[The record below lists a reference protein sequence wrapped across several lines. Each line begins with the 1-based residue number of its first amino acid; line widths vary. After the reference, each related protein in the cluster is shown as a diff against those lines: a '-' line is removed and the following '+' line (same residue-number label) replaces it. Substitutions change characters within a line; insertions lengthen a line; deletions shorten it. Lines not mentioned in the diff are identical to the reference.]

1 MTKFNLY
8 SKRQKAQRGEVSD
21 IFIYDKIPYSLR
33 VQIVQ
38 IIRDA
43 LGTRHLGPYSD
54 KPDEAFSFINKSLCH
69 EYGIFSLNPDRGN
82 ESSESAVLNFL
93 LLTDDIEKAI
103 DVIEFSFLYID
114 KVIKPDFSQYVYH
127 TDVDMQPEEAIEELN
142 FRFKDNGV
150 GYQYE
155 GGKIIR
161 VDSSYIHS
169 EIVKPTLNLLLD
181 IKFKGA
187 NEEYLKAHEHYRH
200 GRNKECLSECLK
212 AFESTMKIICGE
224 KGWSYN
230 QSDTSKRLINICLQ
244 NNLIPSFIQT
254 QFSSVENLLQSGIP
268 TIRNRLSGHG
278 QGQIPQSVDDEMTRY
293 ALNLTG
299 TNIIFLIKQSKI

>member
-8 SKRQKAQRGEVSD
+8 SKRQKVLKREVPD
-21 IFIYDKIPYSLR
+21 IFVYDKIPYLLR

-38 IIRDA
+38 IIRDTF
-43 LGTRHLGPYSD
+43 GRRHLGPYSD
-54 KPDEAFSFINKSLCH
+54 KPAEAFSFINKSLCH
-69 EYGIFSLNPDRGN
+69 EYGVFSLNPNRAN
-82 ESSESAVLNFL
+82 ESAELAVLNFL
-93 LLTDDIEKAI
+93 LLTDDIDKVI
-103 DVIEFSFLYID
+103 DVIEFSFLYIE

-127 TDVDMQPEEAIEELN
+127 TDVDMQPEDAIEELN
-142 FRFKDNGV
+142 IRFKEIGV

-155 GGKIIR
+155 AGKVIR
-161 VDSSYIHS
+161 VDSSYVHS
-169 EIVKPTLNLLLD
+169 EIVKPTLSLLHD
-181 IKFKGA
+181 IKFEGA
-187 NEEYLKAHEHYRH
+187 NEEYLKAHDHFRH

-212 AFESTMKIICGE
+212 AFESTMKIICKE

-230 QSDTSKRLINICLQ
+230 QNDTSKRLINICLQ
-244 NNLIPSFIQT
+244 NNLIPLFIQT
-254 QFSSVENLLQSGIP
+254 QFSSLENLLQSGIP

-299 TNIIFLIKQSKI
+299 TNIIFLIKQSEI